1 MVKKNDTFS
10 RREEFMGR
18 YVFRGGVRMALLLTV
33 LMVLVGM
40 GCSTTVK
47 DTKGEAP
54 KEGEPARS
62 SIGKYYHFEDV
73 LVPGELNFEPDD
85 SFIYET
91 PRFKAGILI
100 FTKWR
105 LDVDSVIDFFKQYM
119 EKDNWKMV
127 NSFRGKESLLN
138 FSKPDKTCSIKI
150 TEKWTGTTKVEIRVG
165 PSGEKK
171 M

>member
-10 RREEFMGR
+10 RREELMGR

-73 LVPGELNFEPDD
+73 LVPAELNFQPDD

-91 PRFKAGILI
+91 PRLKAGVLI

-119 EKDNWKMV
+119 ERDNWKMV
-127 NSFRGKESLLN
+127 NSFRGKESFLN
-138 FSKPDKTCSIKI
+138 FSKPDKTCAIKI
-150 TEKWTGTTKVEIRVG
+150 IEKWTGTTKVEIRVG
-165 PSGEKK
+165 PLGEKK